1 MPGVLSRGVA
11 DRSLDEA
18 DLMKSSARS
27 LEIPVDSK
35 AYQVKLTL
43 LVVKYNDANLAFGG
57 LLTVLESV
65 VDL

>member
-18 DLMKSSARS
+18 DLMKSSRS

-43 LVVKYNDANLAFGG
+43 LVVKYNDANLALGG